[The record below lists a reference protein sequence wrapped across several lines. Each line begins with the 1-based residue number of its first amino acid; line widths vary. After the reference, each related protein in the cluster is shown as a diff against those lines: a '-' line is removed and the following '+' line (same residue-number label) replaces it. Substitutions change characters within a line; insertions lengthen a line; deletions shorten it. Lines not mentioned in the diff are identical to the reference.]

1 MKANAPSRGIDVSD
15 VELRRI
21 WDSVPVIVWTS
32 SSRGQSQLLNSQGE
46 NYTGLSPSEDEAWDW
61 LSFAHPD
68 DVKRVRKEWRATI
81 RDSTLFSSRYRLRS
95 RDGSYRWHEV
105 KARPFGDAL
114 GHSQSWILT
123 AVDIEESVVHEEL
136 ARAATRNEREA
147 TALLKMVLDD
157 APVGV
162 GFIDRDLRV
171 RLINEELARI
181 TRSTVSERIGQ
192 HVAEALPGVWTQIEP
207 AFRRIL
213 SGGSPVLNKEVIG
226 PSNTDPLRTHQW
238 IANYYPIRI
247 DDEVIGIGVVVL
259 DVTDQLNT
267 ENQRLLLATIV
278 QGSGEAIFGADLDGV
293 ITSWNDAAEKLF
305 GTSATDVIGHTLT
318 SVIPAK
324 DYAKA
329 KASRERVIAT
339 GIPERVTGIH
349 FTKNDVPLEVEM
361 SVSPLMDARGRI
373 IGVSRIAHD
382 VTEQRAAHLKLRE
395 SQRQLIETQRIAHVA
410 GVQYDVVH
418 DTMTWSNEMYTILGI
433 ETDLTP
439 SKELIIASTHPDDKK
454 SVSRTWLGATLRA
467 EAFDIDFRIVRANGE
482 ERNVKARAEVQCDD
496 HARPIKMVGTLSD
509 ETERI
514 ALERERHG
522 LELRFEAGFEQSA
535 IGTAIVDLTGLP
547 LRINQAVCELLG
559 RPEKELVGH
568 LWANFTHPDDVPLMT
583 ILDQKVRNGDSTY
596 ADERR
601 YLRPDGSVVWAATH
615 VSIVRDSE
623 GAPLYFFT
631 HLLDITKNK
640 ELADEL
646 AHMAMHDEL
655 TGLPNRALLTDRLSQ
670 SLVRSRRGRTH
681 VSAMFLDIDNF
692 KEINDSL
699 GHSTGDELLVHVAHQ
714 IRDAIRPGDTVARFG
729 GDEFV
734 VVCEGA
740 SDAEIDAIG
749 NRILDAIKQPAQLSA
764 GEVRVTGSMGITAS
778 DANSTPETMLQTA
791 DFAMYR
797 AKGQG
802 PGSIAL
808 YDEILHNKVE
818 QRLATTSALAL
829 ALSRHEFTVYYQP
842 VVNIW
847 TGELVSAEALLR
859 WEHPSGV
866 LVNPND
872 FVPLAEHSGLI
883 IPIGAWV
890 LDEACAQLVAWQNTK
905 PDMTMAVNLSVR
917 QVLSSE
923 VIAMVQ
929 GAISKSGACPTDLSL
944 ELTESILMED
954 IDHCAKILMALKDL
968 GVRLVIDD
976 FGTGYSSLSYLK
988 LFPFDAVKID
998 RAFVD
1003 GLGSDSHDSAL
1014 VAAIIAMSAALKLEV
1029 TAEGVETREQMTL
1042 LKELSCQRAQG
1053 YLLSKPVP
1061 AGELTRLILDG
1072 FRWPVD

>member
-1 MKANAPSRGIDVSD
+1 VSAIFLD
-15 VELRRI
+15 LDQCKQI
-21 WDSVPVIVWTS
+21 GDS
-32 SSRGQSQLLNSQGE
+32 L
-46 NYTGLSPSEDEAWDW
+46 GLSP
-61 LSFAHPD
+61 
-68 DVKRVRKEWRATI
+68 
-81 RDSTLFSSRYRLRS
+81 
-95 RDGSYRWHEV
+95 
-105 KARPFGDAL
+105 
-114 GHSQSWILT
+114 
-123 AVDIEESVVHEEL
+123 
-136 ARAATRNEREA
+136 
-147 TALLKMVLDD
+147 
-157 APVGV
+157 
-162 GFIDRDLRV
+162 
-171 RLINEELARI
+171 
-181 TRSTVSERIGQ
+181 
-192 HVAEALPGVWTQIEP
+192 
-207 AFRRIL
+207 
-213 SGGSPVLNKEVIG
+213 
-226 PSNTDPLRTHQW
+226 
-238 IANYYPIRI
+238 
-247 DDEVIGIGVVVL
+247 
-259 DVTDQLNT
+259 
-267 ENQRLLLATIV
+267 
-278 QGSGEAIFGADLDGV
+278 GA
-293 ITSWNDAAEKLF
+293 
-305 GTSATDVIGHTLT
+305 
-318 SVIPAK
+318 
-324 DYAKA
+324 
-329 KASRERVIAT
+329 
-339 GIPERVTGIH
+339 
-349 FTKNDVPLEVEM
+349 
-361 SVSPLMDARGRI
+361 
-373 IGVSRIAHD
+373 
-382 VTEQRAAHLKLRE
+382 
-395 SQRQLIETQRIAHVA
+395 
-410 GVQYDVVH
+410 
-418 DTMTWSNEMYTILGI
+418 
-433 ETDLTP
+433 
-439 SKELIIASTHPDDKK
+439 
-454 SVSRTWLGATLRA
+454 
-467 EAFDIDFRIVRANGE
+467 
-482 ERNVKARAEVQCDD
+482 
-496 HARPIKMVGTLSD
+496 
-509 ETERI
+509 
-514 ALERERHG
+514 
-522 LELRFEAGFEQSA
+522 
-535 IGTAIVDLTGLP
+535 
-547 LRINQAVCELLG
+547 
-559 RPEKELVGH
+559 
-568 LWANFTHPDDVPLMT
+568 
-583 ILDQKVRNGDSTY
+583 
-596 ADERR
+596 
-601 YLRPDGSVVWAATH
+601 
-615 VSIVRDSE
+615 
-623 GAPLYFFT
+623 
-631 HLLDITKNK
+631 
-640 ELADEL
+640 
-646 AHMAMHDEL
+646 
-655 TGLPNRALLTDRLSQ
+655 
-670 SLVRSRRGRTH
+670 
-681 VSAMFLDIDNF
+681 
-692 KEINDSL
+692 
-699 GHSTGDELLVHVAHQ
+699 ELLVHVAHQ